1 MMVRGAQGLATE
13 HAPLF
18 GNLLLSADF
27 MPCNDQNASEV
38 RGVQAKYL
46 QAYDQDRQYA
56 HLHNVNKSSTRPRVP

>member
-18 GNLLLSADF
+18 GNLLLSSDF